1 MEASECQKTM
11 VSQGKAPTCPSCG
24 SFVKPDIVFFGEELP
39 KRFQRLVDSDVE
51 ECDLLLVIG
60 TSLLVMPV
68 AGIPS
73 WVRKDCP
80 RVLLNRELVGQF
92 AYPGLSDRDLY
103 LEGDCDDAVLN
114 LCGLAGWSQDLQ
126 DSHMNNK

>member
-1 MEASECQKTM
+1 M
-11 VSQGKAPTCPSCG
+11 
-24 SFVKPDIVFFGEELP
+24 
-39 KRFQRLVDSDVE
+39 
-51 ECDLLLVIG
+51 IG

-114 LCGLAGWSQDLQ
+114 LCGLAGWSQDLPLKIQ
-126 DSHMNNK
+126 EGRVPQKVTSGGSFTLELAQSRYSQVKVKTY